1 MGILYTK
8 TLFDTSMEYNRGFTN
23 LIAMVVAIGGF
34 LLGFDSAV
42 ISGAIPFITDFFA
55 LNELQTGWAVS
66 CLILGSI
73 AGNSLA
79 GPLSDEWGRRK
90 ILMITAVLFLIS
102 AISSALAN
110 TFWFFIVAR
119 IIGGVGVGGALLI
132 APVYIAEVSPPNLRG
147 QLVSFNQL
155 NIVIGISLAYF
166 SNYFLL
172 QLDDNNWRWMLG
184 IEAIPALLYFL
195 FLYFVP
201 DSPRW
206 LIQKEFK
213 DKAFNVM
220 KKVGGSDYARHEMN
234 EITESV
240 SKEKIE
246 GLKTQLRDFF
256 SGKMKFIIFI
266 ALTLGFF
273 QQITGINAVLYYAPT
288 IFKKTG
294 IGTDA
299 AFIQAAIVGLTNLSF
314 TVLAMALIDKIGRKP
329 LLLAGC
335 AGMTISLFILTYF
348 AHYQSFTGYG
358 VLVAILGYVASF
370 AVSLG
375 PVLWVILSEIFP
387 NRFRGLGISIAGLW
401 ASIISF
407 SVTLLFPW
415 EIEYLGKSITFLIY
429 ALLALLAFLFVFFI
443 MPETKG
449 KSLEQLEK
457 ILFKNQKLN

>member
-1 MGILYTK
+1 
-8 TLFDTSMEYNRGFTN
+8 MEYNRGFTN

>member
-1 MGILYTK
+1 M
-8 TLFDTSMEYNRGFTN
+8 DYNRGFTN

-42 ISGAIPFITDFFA
+42 ISGAIPFITDFFL

-195 FLYFVP
+195 FLFFVP

-206 LIQKEFK
+206 LIQKDFN

-220 KKVGGSDYARHEMN
+220 KKVGGSDYAHHEMN